1 MIKAPLASD
10 VVGDRLAIMMR
21 AIGVIVTLGLACPAL
36 AQTDPAPNL
45 ESLTGADVS
54 AQIIARLTQEGMTG
68 APSLADSRRFLP
80 CAEPLTIKPR
90 QNSWRTV
97 EVSCAKPTPWRTIV
111 RSGAEPMGARP
122 LLPPGEDIPDQGATA
137 MPEGAADTVAN
148 DPAGANA
155 MGLALVRSMKRG
167 ETIAP
172 GDLALVPVS
181 GPETVGIFS
190 DPNTVLGR
198 RLKASLSLGQL
209 VKARH
214 LEMDWLVEKDQEI
227 VIEIRIGGVSVSV
240 SGQALSDGQYG
251 EDVTA
256 RNLSS
261 GQVVQGVVVGPK
273 KIAVMA
279 KGN

>member
-1 MIKAPLASD
+1 MINAALASD
-10 VVGDRLAIMMR
+10 VAGNRLAVMMR
-21 AIGVIVTLGLACPAL
+21 ALGVIVTLGLTCQAS
-36 AQTDPAPNL
+36 AQTDPAPGL
-45 ESLTGADVS
+45 KSLTGADVS

-68 APSLADSRRFLP
+68 APSLSDSRRFSP

-90 QNSWRTV
+90 QDSWRTV

-122 LLPPGEDIPDQGATA
+122 LLPPREDIPDQGTTA
-137 MPEGAADTVAN
+137 MPEGAHDTGN
-148 DPAGANA
+148 DPMAANA

-214 LEMDWLVEKDQEI
+214 LELDWLVEKDQEI